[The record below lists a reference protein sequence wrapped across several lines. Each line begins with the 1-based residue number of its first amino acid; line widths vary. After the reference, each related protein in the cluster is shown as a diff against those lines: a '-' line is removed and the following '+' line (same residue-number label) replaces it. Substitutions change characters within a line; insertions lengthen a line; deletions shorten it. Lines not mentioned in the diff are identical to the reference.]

1 MAGWRLDDVITK
13 EHVLKLVRHQK
24 ELNFNPGDEYLYC
37 NTGYT
42 LLAEIV
48 ARVSGKSFPEWTREN
63 IFEPLGMTKT
73 LFYEDHEKIVRN
85 RAYSYASSS
94 NNTFKKRVLSYAN
107 VGATSLFTSVED
119 LSKWAANFDTPVVGN
134 SELIKQMEEQGVLT
148 KGDTIAYAFGQGIG
162 PYKGLRRISHGGA
175 DAGYRTSLVRFP
187 DQKFAVMVLSNL
199 ASFNPGGMAL
209 KIADIYLADLLVEEK
224 PDEEPQPKKEYTR
237 VEVDPAILEKYVG
250 VYQLESGVLGTITR
264 AGNRLMG
271 QIPGQ
276 PRVELIPISEA
287 RFIAAEADFEVSFEH
302 DQAGKVFQA
311 IMHQGGE
318 DKIAQKV
325 EPFTLSSEQL
335 AEFEGDYYSEELGTT
350 YAIIL
355 KDERLVAQHR
365 RHEDIALKATNTDKF
380 RSQIWFFRDLQFVRD
395 NNNQIIGCRVS
406 SGRVRNLLFG
416 KMNRNERLATKED

>member
-1 MAGWRLDDVITK
+1 V
-13 EHVLKLVRHQK
+13 
-24 ELNFNPGDEYLYC
+24 NFNPGDEYLYC

-48 ARVSGKSFPEWTREN
+48 ARVTGKSFPEWTQEN

-73 LFYEDHEKIVRN
+73 LFYEDHEKIVKN
-85 RAYSYASSS
+85 RAYSYSSAS

-107 VGATSLFTSVED
+107 VGATSLFTSAED
-119 LSKWAANFDTPVVGN
+119 LSKWAANFDNPVVGN
-134 SELIKQMEEQGVLT
+134 RELIRQMEEQGVLT
-148 KGDTIAYAFGQGIG
+148 KGDTISYAFGQVIG
-162 PYKGLRRISHGGA
+162 LYKGLQRISHGGA

-187 DQKFAVMVLSNL
+187 DQKFAVMVLSNH

-224 PDEEPQPKKEYTR
+224 PKEEPKKEYTR

-250 VYQLESGVLGTITR
+250 VYQLESGVLGTVTR

-276 PRVELIPISEA
+276 PRVELIPISET
-287 RFIAAEADFEVSFEH
+287 RFIAAEAGFEVSFER
-302 DQAGKVFQA
+302 DQTGEVFQA

-318 DKIAQKV
+318 DKIASKV
-325 EPFTLSSEQL
+325 EPFSLSPDQM
-335 AEFEGDYYSEELGTT
+335 AEFEGDYYSDELGTT
-350 YAIIL
+350 YSIIL

-365 RHEDIALKATNTDKF
+365 RHEDIALSATNTDKF
-380 RSQIWFFRDLQFVRD
+380 RGQIWFFRDVQFLRD
-395 NNNQIIGCRVS
+395 DNNQITGCRVS
-406 SGRVRNLLFG
+406 SGRVRNLLFD
-416 KMNRNERLATKED
+416 KMNRNGRLTTKEE